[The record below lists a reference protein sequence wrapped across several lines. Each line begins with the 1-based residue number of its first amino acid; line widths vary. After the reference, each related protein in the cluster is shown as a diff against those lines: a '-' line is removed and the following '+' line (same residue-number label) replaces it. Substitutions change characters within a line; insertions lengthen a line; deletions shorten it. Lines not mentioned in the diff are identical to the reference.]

1 MTISNLPAPVVPP
14 VAAPALP
21 QRGVS
26 PFDVEGPEGG
36 LDWRR
41 ILSALLRFKWLIATF
56 TLVGTVAGVGAT
68 RFIKPVYS
76 AQAKIWID
84 VEGRRGPDRS
94 LAPIRPGQLLDAE
107 SWVDLLRSYVVLDQ
121 VVRDQR
127 LFVGTA
133 ARVDTQAI
141 DKIGV
146 ADQYQPGAYRLSVDR
161 SGQRYTL
168 TTADGIELERG
179 NFGDSV
185 GTRYGLRWAPDAS
198 TVPPGHTVE
207 FTLTTLR
214 DAATSL
220 ADALDTWMDIDGNFL
235 RIELRGPDP
244 VRITTIVNAVAQ
256 RYVTVYAD
264 LKRQKLIELTKILG
278 EQLQHSQD
286 NLRNAEAALQRF
298 REQTITLPGERP
310 VTGGASVAGP
320 VVGGTA
326 PGTGPAGARDPLFGS
341 FFEMQISR
349 EEARR
354 DRDALQ
360 RLLAQTGDSGL
371 SVEALSVVGLVQQN
385 PELSQALTEL
395 TNKQAELRTLRYK
408 YTDEYAPVQRLL
420 GDIRTLQRQT
430 IPALAR
436 TLAAQLAAKES
447 EMGRRVDA
455 DSRTLRQIPAR
466 AIEEARLRR
475 DAGLAENLYESL
487 QAKYDEARLAEV
499 STLSDVRVL
508 DSAVIPRRPV
518 KNTAP
523 RVVLLAFFGSF
534 GLAVMG
540 AILIDRVDPRVRYPD
555 QVSRE
560 MGLTILGAVPHIRAG
575 ARPERSGRRVRPPE
589 DVAVVVEALRGV
601 CLNLVYAH
609 GAVAPL
615 VVTITSPGAGDG
627 KSFLA
632 ANLGHTFA
640 EAGHRTLLID
650 GDLRRGVLHRRLGAR
665 RRPGVSDFLRGEVP
679 LEAIVQATPYPS
691 FSLIGCGTRAYNAP
705 ELLGSQTMSQL
716 LTTLRPS
723 YDVILVD
730 SPPLSAG
737 VDPLILG
744 TLTGHLVVVLRTGF
758 SHRDV
763 ASAKLEVL
771 QRLPVRL
778 LGAILNAVPAGEA
791 YRYYSYYLPGYEAV
805 DEEEAEQAS
814 GGNGQPF
821 VI

>member
-1 MTISNLPAPVVPP
+1 MAISNLPAPLVPP
-14 VAAPALP
+14 QVAPALP
-21 QRGVS
+21 QRGVA
-26 PFDVEGPEGG
+26 PFDGDRAESGV
-36 LDWRR
+36 DWRR
-41 ILSALLRFKWLIATF
+41 VLSAVLRFKWLIATF
-56 TLVGTVAGVGAT
+56 TLIGTIAGVGAT

-76 AQAKIWID
+76 AQTKIWID
-84 VEGRRGPDRS
+84 VEGRRGQDRGPT
-94 LAPIRPGQLLDAE
+94 PIRPGQLLDAE
-107 SWVDLLRSYVVLDQ
+107 SWVDLLESYVVLDE

-127 LFVGTA
+127 LFVATGSPA
-133 ARVDTQAI
+133 DAQAVE
-141 DKIGV
+141 KLGV
-146 ADQYQPGAYRLSVDR
+146 ADKYQPGAYRFTVDH
-161 SGQRYTL
+161 SGQGYTL
-168 TTADGIELERG
+168 ATADGIELERG
-179 NFGDSV
+179 TLGDSV

-198 TVPPGHTVE
+198 TVAPGRAVE

-220 ADALDTWMDIDGNFL
+220 ADGIDARMDLDGNFL
-235 RIELRGPDP
+235 RVELRGPNP
-244 VRITTIVNAVAQ
+244 VRITAIVNAVAQ

-286 NLRNAEAALQRF
+286 NLHGAEAALQRF
-298 REQTITLPGERP
+298 REETITLPSDRP
-310 VTGGASVAGP
+310 SGGGASVAAAA
-320 VVGGTA
+320 GGTA
-326 PGTGPAGARDPLFGS
+326 QAGARDPVFGG
-341 FFEMQISR
+341 FFDMQISR
-349 EEARR
+349 EQARR
-354 DRDALQ
+354 DREALE
-360 RLLAQTGDSGL
+360 RLLAQAGDPGL

-395 TNKQAELRTLRYK
+395 TNKQAELRSLRYK
-408 YTDEYAPVQRLL
+408 YTDEYLPVQRLL
-420 GDIRTLQRQT
+420 GEIRTLQRQT
-430 IPALAR
+430 IPTLAR
-436 TLAAQLAAKES
+436 TLAGQLAAKET
-447 EMGRRVDA
+447 ELGRRVDA

-475 DAGLAENLYESL
+475 DATLAENLYTSL
-487 QAKYDEARLAEV
+487 QAKYEEARLAEA
-499 STLSDVRVL
+499 SSLSDVRVL
-508 DSAVIPRRPV
+508 DFAVVPRRPV

-523 RVVLLAFFGSF
+523 RVVLLGFFGSF
-534 GLAVMG
+534 ALALMG
-540 AILIDRVDPRVRYPD
+540 AVLIDRIDPRVRYPD

-575 ARPERSGRRVRPPE
+575 VRPPE
-589 DVAVVVEALRGV
+589 EVAVVVEALRGV
-601 CLNLVYAH
+601 CLNLVYTH

-716 LTTLRPS
+716 FDTLRPR

-805 DEEEAEQAS
+805 DEEAEQAS
-814 GGNGQPF
+814 GGKGHPF

>member
-1 MTISNLPAPVVPP
+1 MAISNLPASLVPP
-14 VAAPALP
+14 QVAPALP
-21 QRGVS
+21 QRGVA
-26 PFDVEGPEGG
+26 PFDGDRAESGV
-36 LDWRR
+36 DWRR
-41 ILSALLRFKWLIATF
+41 VLSAVLRFKWLIATF
-56 TLVGTVAGVGAT
+56 TLIGTIAGVGAT

-76 AQAKIWID
+76 AQTKIWID
-84 VEGRRGPDRS
+84 VEGRRGQDRGPT
-94 LAPIRPGQLLDAE
+94 PIRPGQLLDAE
-107 SWVDLLRSYVVLDQ
+107 SWVDLLESYVVLDE

-127 LFVGTA
+127 LFVTTGSPA
-133 ARVDTQAI
+133 DAQAVE
-141 DKIGV
+141 KLGV
-146 ADQYQPGAYRLSVDR
+146 ADKYQPGAYRFTVDH
-161 SGQRYTL
+161 SGQGYTL
-168 TTADGIELERG
+168 ATADGIELERG
-179 NFGDSV
+179 TLGDSV

-198 TVPPGHTVE
+198 TVAPGRAVE

-220 ADALDTWMDIDGNFL
+220 ADGIDARMDLDGNFL
-235 RIELRGPDP
+235 RVELRGPNP
-244 VRITTIVNAVAQ
+244 VRITAIVNAVAQ

-264 LKRQKLIELTKILG
+264 LKRQKLIEFTKILG

-286 NLRNAEAALQRF
+286 NLRGAEAALQRF
-298 REQTITLPGERP
+298 REETITLPSDRP
-310 VTGGASVAGP
+310 SGGGASVAAAA
-320 VVGGTA
+320 GGTA
-326 PGTGPAGARDPLFGS
+326 QAGARDPVFGG
-341 FFEMQISR
+341 FFDMQISR
-349 EEARR
+349 EQARR
-354 DRDALQ
+354 DREALE
-360 RLLAQTGDSGL
+360 RLLAQAGDPGL

-395 TNKQAELRTLRYK
+395 TNKQAELRSLRYK
-408 YTDEYAPVQRLL
+408 YTDEYLPVQRLL
-420 GDIRTLQRQT
+420 GEIRTLQRQT
-430 IPALAR
+430 IPTLAR
-436 TLAAQLAAKES
+436 TLAGQLAAKET
-447 EMGRRVDA
+447 ELGRRVDA

-475 DAGLAENLYESL
+475 DATLAENLYTSL
-487 QAKYDEARLAEV
+487 QAKYEEARLAEA
-499 STLSDVRVL
+499 SSLSDVRVL
-508 DSAVIPRRPV
+508 DFAVVPRRPV

-523 RVVLLAFFGSF
+523 RVVLLGFFGSF
-534 GLAVMG
+534 ALALMG
-540 AILIDRVDPRVRYPD
+540 AVLIDRIDPRVRYPD

-575 ARPERSGRRVRPPE
+575 VRPERSGRRVRPPE
-589 DVAVVVEALRGV
+589 EVAVVVEALRGV
-601 CLNLVYAH
+601 CLNLVYTH

-716 LTTLRPS
+716 FDTLRPR

-805 DEEEAEQAS
+805 DEEAEQAS
-814 GGNGQPF
+814 GGKGHPF

>member
-1 MTISNLPAPVVPP
+1 MAISNLPASLVPP
-14 VAAPALP
+14 QVAPALP
-21 QRGVS
+21 QRGVA
-26 PFDVEGPEGG
+26 PFDGDGAESGV
-36 LDWRR
+36 DWRR
-41 ILSALLRFKWLIATF
+41 VLSAVLRFKWLIATF
-56 TLVGTVAGVGAT
+56 TLIGTIAGVGAT

-76 AQAKIWID
+76 AQTKIWID
-84 VEGRRGPDRS
+84 VEGRRGQDRGPT
-94 LAPIRPGQLLDAE
+94 PIRPGQLLDAE
-107 SWVDLLRSYVVLDQ
+107 SWVDLLESYVVLDE

-127 LFVGTA
+127 LFVTTGSPA
-133 ARVDTQAI
+133 DAQAVE
-141 DKIGV
+141 KLGV
-146 ADQYQPGAYRLSVDR
+146 ADKYQPGAYRFTVDH
-161 SGQRYTL
+161 SGQGYTL
-168 TTADGIELERG
+168 ATADGIELERG
-179 NFGDSV
+179 TLGDSV

-198 TVPPGHTVE
+198 TVAPGRAVE

-220 ADALDTWMDIDGNFL
+220 ADGIDARMDLDGNFL
-235 RIELRGPDP
+235 RVELRGPNP
-244 VRITTIVNAVAQ
+244 VRITAIVNAVAQ

-286 NLRNAEAALQRF
+286 NLHGAEAALQRF
-298 REQTITLPGERP
+298 REETITLPSDRP
-310 VTGGASVAGP
+310 SGGGASVAAAA
-320 VVGGTA
+320 GGTA
-326 PGTGPAGARDPLFGS
+326 QAGARDPVFGS
-341 FFEMQISR
+341 FFDMQISR
-349 EEARR
+349 EQARR
-354 DRDALQ
+354 DREALE
-360 RLLAQTGDSGL
+360 RLLAQAGDPGL

-395 TNKQAELRTLRYK
+395 TNKQAELRSLRYK
-408 YTDEYAPVQRLL
+408 YTDEYLPVQRLL
-420 GDIRTLQRQT
+420 GEIRTLQRQT
-430 IPALAR
+430 IPTLAR
-436 TLAAQLAAKES
+436 TLAGQLAAKET
-447 EMGRRVDA
+447 ELGRRVDA

-475 DAGLAENLYESL
+475 DATLAENLYTSL
-487 QAKYDEARLAEV
+487 QAKYEEARLAEA
-499 STLSDVRVL
+499 SSLSDVRVL
-508 DSAVIPRRPV
+508 DFAVVPRRPV

-523 RVVLLAFFGSF
+523 RVVLLGFFGSF
-534 GLAVMG
+534 ALALMG
-540 AILIDRVDPRVRYPD
+540 AVLIDRIDPRVRYPD

-575 ARPERSGRRVRPPE
+575 VRPERSGRRVRPPE
-589 DVAVVVEALRGV
+589 EVAVVVEALRGV
-601 CLNLVYAH
+601 CLNLVYTH

-716 LTTLRPS
+716 FDTLRPR

-805 DEEEAEQAS
+805 DEEAEQAS
-814 GGNGQPF
+814 GGKGHPF

>member
-1 MTISNLPAPVVPP
+1 MAISDLPASLVPP
-14 VAAPALP
+14 QVAPALP
-21 QRGVS
+21 QRGVA
-26 PFDVEGPEGG
+26 PFDGDGAESGV
-36 LDWRR
+36 DWRR
-41 ILSALLRFKWLIATF
+41 VLSAVLRFKWLIATF
-56 TLVGTVAGVGAT
+56 TLIGTIAGVGAT

-76 AQAKIWID
+76 AQTKIWID
-84 VEGRRGPDRS
+84 VEGRRGQDRGPT
-94 LAPIRPGQLLDAE
+94 PIRPGQLLDAE
-107 SWVDLLRSYVVLDQ
+107 SWVDLLESYVVLDE

-127 LFVGTA
+127 LFVTTGSPADAQA
-133 ARVDTQAI
+133 AE
-141 DKIGV
+141 KLGV
-146 ADQYQPGAYRLSVDR
+146 ADKYQPGAYRFTVDH
-161 SGQRYTL
+161 SGQGYTL
-168 TTADGIELERG
+168 ATADGIELERG
-179 NFGDSV
+179 TLGDSV

-198 TVPPGHTVE
+198 TVAPGRAVE

-220 ADALDTWMDIDGNFL
+220 ADGIDARMDLDGNFL
-235 RIELRGPDP
+235 RVELRGPNP
-244 VRITTIVNAVAQ
+244 VRITAIVNAVAQ

-286 NLRNAEAALQRF
+286 NLHGAEAALQRF
-298 REQTITLPGERP
+298 REETITLPSDRP
-310 VTGGASVAGP
+310 SGGGASVAAAA
-320 VVGGTA
+320 GGTA
-326 PGTGPAGARDPLFGS
+326 QAGARDPVFGG
-341 FFEMQISR
+341 FFDMQISR
-349 EEARR
+349 EQARR
-354 DRDALQ
+354 DREALE
-360 RLLAQTGDSGL
+360 RLLAQAGDPGL

-395 TNKQAELRTLRYK
+395 TNKQAELRSLRYK
-408 YTDEYAPVQRLL
+408 YTDEYLPVQRLL
-420 GDIRTLQRQT
+420 GEIRTLQRQT
-430 IPALAR
+430 IPTLAR
-436 TLAAQLAAKES
+436 TLAGQLAAKET
-447 EMGRRVDA
+447 ELGRRVDA

-475 DAGLAENLYESL
+475 DATLAENLYTSL
-487 QAKYDEARLAEV
+487 QAKYEEARLAEA
-499 STLSDVRVL
+499 SSLSDVRVL
-508 DSAVIPRRPV
+508 DFAVVPRRPV

-523 RVVLLAFFGSF
+523 RVVLLGFFGSF
-534 GLAVMG
+534 ALALMG
-540 AILIDRVDPRVRYPD
+540 AVLIDRIDPRVRYPD

-575 ARPERSGRRVRPPE
+575 VRPERSGRRVRPPE
-589 DVAVVVEALRGV
+589 EVAVVVEALRGV
-601 CLNLVYAH
+601 CLNLVYTH

-679 LEAIVQATPYPS
+679 LEAIVQTTPYPS

-716 LTTLRPS
+716 LTTLRPN

-744 TLTGHLVVVLRTGF
+744 TLTGHLAVVLRTGF
-758 SHRDV
+758 SHRDM

-778 LGAILNAVPAGEA
+778 LGAILNAVPAGDA

-805 DEEEAEQAS
+805 DEEAEQAS
-814 GGNGQPF
+814 GGKGQPF

>member
-1 MTISNLPAPVVPP
+1 MAISNLPASLVPP
-14 VAAPALP
+14 QVAPALP
-21 QRGVS
+21 QRGVA
-26 PFDVEGPEGG
+26 PFDGDRAESGV
-36 LDWRR
+36 DWRR
-41 ILSALLRFKWLIATF
+41 VLSAVLRFKWLIATF
-56 TLVGTVAGVGAT
+56 TLVGTIAGVGAT

-76 AQAKIWID
+76 AQTKIWID
-84 VEGRRGPDRS
+84 VEGRRGQDRGPT
-94 LAPIRPGQLLDAE
+94 PIRPGQLLDAE
-107 SWVDLLRSYVVLDQ
+107 SWVDLLESYVVLDE

-127 LFVGTA
+127 LFVTTGSPA
-133 ARVDTQAI
+133 DAQAVE
-141 DKIGV
+141 KLGV
-146 ADQYQPGAYRLSVDR
+146 ADKYQPGAYRFTVDH
-161 SGQRYTL
+161 SGQGYTL
-168 TTADGIELERG
+168 ATADGIELERG
-179 NFGDSV
+179 TLGDSV

-198 TVPPGHTVE
+198 TVAPGRAVE

-220 ADALDTWMDIDGNFL
+220 ADGIDARMDLDGNFL
-235 RIELRGPDP
+235 RVELRGPNP
-244 VRITTIVNAVAQ
+244 VRITAIVNAVAQ

-286 NLRNAEAALQRF
+286 NLHGAEAALQRF
-298 REQTITLPGERP
+298 REETITLPSDRP
-310 VTGGASVAGP
+310 SGGGASVAAAA
-320 VVGGTA
+320 GGTA
-326 PGTGPAGARDPLFGS
+326 QAGARDPVFGS
-341 FFEMQISR
+341 FFDMQISR
-349 EEARR
+349 EQARR
-354 DRDALQ
+354 DREALE
-360 RLLAQTGDSGL
+360 RLLAQAGDPGL

-395 TNKQAELRTLRYK
+395 TNKQAELRSLRYK
-408 YTDEYAPVQRLL
+408 YTDEYLPVQRLL
-420 GDIRTLQRQT
+420 GEIRTLQRQT
-430 IPALAR
+430 IPTLAR
-436 TLAAQLAAKES
+436 TLAGQLAAKET
-447 EMGRRVDA
+447 ELGRRVDA

-475 DAGLAENLYESL
+475 DATLAENLYTSL
-487 QAKYDEARLAEV
+487 QAKYEEARLAEA
-499 STLSDVRVL
+499 SSLSDVRVL
-508 DSAVIPRRPV
+508 DFAVVPRRPV

-523 RVVLLAFFGSF
+523 RVVLLGFFGSF
-534 GLAVMG
+534 ALALMG
-540 AILIDRVDPRVRYPD
+540 AVLIDRIDPRVRYPD

-575 ARPERSGRRVRPPE
+575 VRPERSGRRVRPPE
-589 DVAVVVEALRGV
+589 EVAVVVEALRGV
-601 CLNLVYAH
+601 CLNLVYTH

-716 LTTLRPS
+716 FDTLRPR

-805 DEEEAEQAS
+805 DEEAEQAS
-814 GGNGQPF
+814 GGKGHPF